1 MAFGFCSVSRRRKK
15 PQDPYQA
22 TWLRG
27 LRTATPTLRSMN
39 PAFAGTLDLRIDGT
53 GSLSRGISPFFV
65 WFFGE
70 RSRGCALCHL
80 KRLGKERSNLLK
92 WLILL
97 AVFTIDIATRP
108 AITAQMLRKT
118 ASSPFVRRLAG
129 LLLGAAHLHAFNG
142 RNRTP
147 RASGFLAGRAAHHL
161 TALPTV
167 VSRAGFIL
175 DGFPLRPCNEK
186 SRCAIAQRLDNL
198 LSLVYHLLY
207 K

>member
-1 MAFGFCSVSRRRKK
+1 
-15 PQDPYQA
+15 
-22 TWLRG
+22 
-27 LRTATPTLRSMN
+27 MN

-65 WFFGE
+65 WFFGK

-80 KRLGKERSNLLK
+80 KRLGKEDSNLLK

-129 LLLGAAHLHAFNG
+129 LFWPPHISTAA
-142 RNRTP
+142 
-147 RASGFLAGRAAHHL
+147 AGGIAPPAHRDL
-161 TALPTV
+161 ESANPPT
-167 VSRAGFIL
+167 L
-175 DGFPLRPCNEK
+175 
-186 SRCAIAQRLDNL
+186 
-198 LSLVYHLLY
+198 
-207 K
+207 